1 MEVREIRHS
10 QLRKSE
16 PSPCTPLQLCLP
28 HQHST
33 VAWALRASLPL
44 WHIQL
49 SGSPWTRIS
58 LHHLSSQPGGSS
70 LVSFLLAF
78 FFFTQSSETDLILYC
93 RKALRCVSSPMI
105 VSFSCPVTLRIP
117 SLFKITPAHLSV
129 LLDYVLTQDLTA
141 CTCLLWDYT
150 SLLVGG
156 KDLKLSQ
163 EQINGRWH

>member
-28 HQHST
+28 HQHSA

-58 LHHLSSQPGGSS
+58 LHHLSSQP
-70 LVSFLLAF
+70 VLLSPF
-78 FFFTQSSETDLILYC
+78 CLPFFFTQSSETDLILYC
-93 RKALRCVSSPMI
+93 RKALQCISSPMI
-105 VSFSCPVTLRIP
+105 VSFPCPMTLRIP

-129 LLDYVLTQDLTA
+129 LLDYVLTRDLTVS
-141 CTCLLWDYT
+141 TCLLWDYT